1 MKFEGILPALITPLR
16 EDETVNTEVLHQLV
30 GDLLTR
36 GVDGFYI
43 GGATGEGLALKTAQR
58 MILAEE
64 AIHAIDGRKPAIVQV
79 AAANFG
85 DAVALAQHAERVGA
99 DAISATAP
107 LFFHYDR
114 QDVYNYYKALAESV
128 HIPLM
133 IYYSPAANFPM
144 DAQFAAQM
152 FAVDNI
158 TAIKWTSSNYY
169 EMVKL
174 KDMTHGE
181 MNIMNG
187 PDEMLLMGLSA
198 GADGGIGSTYNIM
211 PERIKAIY
219 TAFRSGDMAAAR
231 EHQTQ
236 ADRVIAQILQWK
248 VIPAVKVVLEAM
260 GYNVGNASFPMTRYS
275 DAEQKEIIAAVK
287 NAGLMN

>member
-1 MKFEGILPALITPLR
+1 MKFEGILPALVTPLR
-16 EDETVNTEVLHQLV
+16 EDETINTEVLHRLV
-30 GDLLTR
+30 RDLLKK

-43 GGATGEGLALKTAQR
+43 GGATGEGLALKTQQR
-58 MILAEE
+58 MVLAEE
-64 AIHAIDGRKPAIVQV
+64 AIRSIGGESKAIVQV
-79 AAANFG
+79 AAGNFG
-85 DAVALAQHAERVGA
+85 DAVALAKHAERVGA

-107 LFFHYDR
+107 LFFQYDQ
-114 QDVYNYYKALAESV
+114 QDVYNYYKALADSV

-133 IYYSPAANFPM
+133 IYYSPMANFPM
-144 DAQFAAQM
+144 DAAFAARM
-152 FAVDNI
+152 FEVDNI

-219 TAFRSGDMAAAR
+219 TAFRSGDMAAAQA
-231 EHQTQ
+231 HQTQ
-236 ADRVIAQILQWK
+236 ADRVINQLLRWK
-248 VIPAVKVVLEAM
+248 VIPAVKAVLEAM
-260 GYNVGNASFPMTRYS
+260 SYEVGNPSFPMTRYS
-275 DAEQKEIIAAVK
+275 TEEKQAIVNAVK
-287 NAGLMN
+287 AAGLVI